1 MRRFFLVCF
10 PVGRECR
17 RSVFYSICVFF
28 FFFFLYEFE
37 YRKRERVRERE
48 RERERER
55 KKYIRYIYIN
65 IYDTDVIG
73 NTSAGRSEIAT

>member
-1 MRRFFLVCF
+1 MRRFFLVRF

-17 RSVFYSICVFF
+17 RSVFSSICVFF
-28 FFFFLYEFE
+28 FFFFFCMNSNTG
-37 YRKRERVRERE
+37 RERESE

>member
-1 MRRFFLVCF
+1 M
-10 PVGRECR
+10 
-17 RSVFYSICVFF
+17 
-28 FFFFLYEFE
+28 
-37 YRKRERVRERE
+37 RERE